1 LCLGRVGGLHAGPV
15 VGLLRSGEVQVRLFS
30 FSVYL
35 LSVFYFL
42 FESDLNSN
50 LNLQVSCYVNSI
62 KRWSDALHHI
72 LIWSKYFIFD
82 YISCLLAFSK

>member
-1 LCLGRVGGLHAGPV
+1 
-15 VGLLRSGEVQVRLFS
+15 
-30 FSVYL
+30 
-35 LSVFYFL
+35 
-42 FESDLNSN
+42 LNLIWIQI
-50 LNLQVSCYVNSI
+50 LNLQVSCYVNSN